1 MFIIELQ
8 ELFLEIGDLK
18 RYTVHYDRSGRSKG
32 TAEVVFSRRQDALA
46 GVKRF
51 NNVQLDGKPMK
62 IEIVGTN
69 IVTPTA
75 PFSNGAFDFGDTN
88 GAPRRILFEIF
99 YSAI

>member
-1 MFIIELQ
+1 LAEISGTLELLLQ
-8 ELFLEIGDLK
+8 
-18 RYTVHYDRSGRSKG
+18 G

-46 GVKRF
+46 GVKRL

-75 PFSNGAFDFGDTN
+75 PFSNGAFGFGDTN
-88 GAPRRILFEIF
+88 GVPRRYALLLTKLLNWSKILFEIF
-99 YSAI
+99 CSAI